1 MGKSV
6 DDETGYI
13 TPYWPQMSDTNRG
26 QTADVFNF
34 NVDISSA
41 YNTDIGELKALVMQR
56 GNYVAD
62 YRDIEGK
69 SRQEYN
75 DDAGMSVMLSTEAE
89 LDQLVHKL
97 VTAINDIF
105 CPNVE
110 YAGTDLTGTTADG
123 NAFTITQGMKVLD
136 TDNCAVGSDGK
147 LPPQELF
154 SRVVTDRYTEVNV
167 TDAAGNT
174 RTYYVYNLSLIHI

>member
-1 MGKSV
+1 M
-6 DDETGYI
+6 
-13 TPYWPQMSDTNRG
+13 
-26 QTADVFNF
+26 
-34 NVDISSA
+34 
-41 YNTDIGELKALVMQR
+41 
-56 GNYVAD
+56 AD

-105 CPNVE
+105 CPNVK

-136 TDNCAVGSDGK
+136 TDNCAASTTGAVFQGRNGSLYRGECNGCGWKYQDI
-147 LPPQELF
+147 LCIQ
-154 SRVVTDRYTEVNV
+154 
-167 TDAAGNT
+167 
-174 RTYYVYNLSLIHI
+174 